1 MKDSNQRRVAVA
13 GVTTVMAIVAAL
25 TFTILGQQQ
34 AAIVAAVLAIA
45 CSGHV
50 TICAVSMVGRLR
62 AQNEELRRLDQL
74 KDDFVASVS
83 HELRTPLTSIRGYLE
98 LVLDGDVAELTEE
111 QLRYLSVVDRN
122 AGRLLRVVDDLLF
135 AAQVDAGKVALEPGL
150 TDLGEVVRE
159 AVEAARPVAVEH
171 DVELTFDA
179 DGPAE
184 LVGDRARLAQILDNL
199 IANAIKF
206 TPPGGKV
213 EVRTFLAGDS
223 GVVEVTDTGIGI
235 SAEDQE
241 RLFQRF
247 FRAEGAILGAIDGT
261 GLGLAIV
268 KAIVDAHG
276 GDLAVESI
284 AGRGTTFRI
293 GLPLERVQVAA

>member
-1 MKDSNQRRVAVA
+1 MKLSNERRVAMA
-13 GVTTVMAIVAAL
+13 GITTVTAIVAAL
-25 TFTILGQQQ
+25 AFTILSQQH

-45 CSGHV
+45 CSGDV

-62 AQNEELRRLDQL
+62 AQNEELLRLDQL

-83 HELRTPLTSIRGYLE
+83 HELRTPLTSIRGYLD
-98 LVLDGDVAELTEE
+98 LVLDGQVDDLTEE
-111 QLRYLSVVDRN
+111 QLRYLSIVDRN

-135 AAQVDAGKVALEPGL
+135 AAQVGAGKIALESGA
-150 TDLGEVVRE
+150 TDLDELVRE
-159 AVEAARPVAVEH
+159 AVEAARPVAAEH
-171 DVELTFDA
+171 EVELMFDA

-184 LVGDRARLAQILDNL
+184 LVGDRARLAQIFDNL

-206 TPPGGKV
+206 TPPGGQV

-223 GVVEVTDTGIGI
+223 AVVEVADTGIGI

-247 FRAEGAILGAIDGT
+247 FRAESAILRAIDGT

-276 GDLAVESI
+276 GELAVESI
-284 AGRGTTFRI
+284 AGQGTTFRI
-293 GLPLERVQVAA
+293 GLPLERARVAA

>member
-1 MKDSNQRRVAVA
+1 MKDSNQRRIAVA

-135 AAQVDAGKVALEPGL
+135 AAQVDAGEIALEPGL
-150 TDLGEVVRE
+150 TDLDELVRE

-206 TPPGGKV
+206 TPSGGKV
-213 EVRTFLAGDS
+213 EVRTFFAGDS
-223 GVVEVTDTGIGI
+223 GVVEVADTGIGI

>member
-1 MKDSNQRRVAVA
+1 M
-13 GVTTVMAIVAAL
+13 
-25 TFTILGQQQ
+25 
-34 AAIVAAVLAIA
+34 
-45 CSGHV
+45 
-50 TICAVSMVGRLR
+50 
-62 AQNEELRRLDQL
+62 
-74 KDDFVASVS
+74 
-83 HELRTPLTSIRGYLE
+83 
-98 LVLDGDVAELTEE
+98 
-111 QLRYLSVVDRN
+111 
-122 AGRLLRVVDDLLF
+122 
-135 AAQVDAGKVALEPGL
+135 
-150 TDLGEVVRE
+150 VRE
-159 AVEAARPVAVEH
+159 AVEAARPVAAEH

-179 DGPAE
+179 EGPAE

-206 TPPGGKV
+206 TPPARN
-213 EVRTFLAGDS
+213 VRTSTFPPGDS
-223 GVVEVTDTGIGI
+223 GVVEVADTGIGI

-293 GLPLERVQVAA
+293 GLPLERVRGGGANDAG

>member
-25 TFTILGQQQ
+25 TFTILGQHR

-150 TDLGEVVRE
+150 ADLDEVVRE
-159 AVEAARPVAVEH
+159 AVEAARPVAGEH

-179 DGPAE
+179 GGPAE

-213 EVRTFLAGDS
+213 EVRTFRAGDS
-223 GVVEVTDTGIGI
+223 GVIEVADTGIGI

-293 GLPLERVQVAA
+293 GLPLERVGVAA